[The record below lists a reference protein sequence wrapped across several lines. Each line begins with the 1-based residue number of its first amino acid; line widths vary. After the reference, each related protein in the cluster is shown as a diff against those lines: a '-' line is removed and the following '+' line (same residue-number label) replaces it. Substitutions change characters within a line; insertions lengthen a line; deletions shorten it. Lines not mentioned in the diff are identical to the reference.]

1 MVGAGH
7 PEVTRVLFV
16 GNSFTYFH
24 NLPELVVALARPD
37 RAVAVATI
45 ATPGAVLGETWAS
58 GAPAAALRDGFDYIV
73 LQEQSTLGG
82 ELLVDGIPRPQ
93 DSAKFHASVRS
104 AIADVAGTSA
114 TPVLYMTWARQ
125 DDPDAQ
131 HALAHAYTSIGKE
144 LDVAVSPVGTA
155 WRTALTERPDL
166 VLHDEDASHP
176 APAGSYLAACVLTA
190 TLLGLDPRGRSRRIT
205 GQAID
210 SEGVLG
216 ELDSTLVDLS
226 EADAAYL
233 QDVAWRAAC

>member
-1 MVGAGH
+1 MGGAGH

-37 RAVAVATI
+37 RAVSVAML
-45 ATPGAVLGETWAS
+45 ATPGAVLGEAWAT
-58 GAPAAALRDGFDYIV
+58 GAPTAALRSGADYVV

-82 ELLVDGIPRPQ
+82 ELVVDGIPRPQ
-93 DSAKFHASVRS
+93 DPAKFHAAVRLAVADIVS
-104 AIADVAGTSA
+104 ANSSA
-114 TPVLYMTWARQ
+114 VLYMTWARR

-131 HALAHAYTSIGKE
+131 HALSHAYTSIGE
-144 LDVAVSPVGTA
+144 QLGVAVSPVGIA
-155 WRTALTERPDL
+155 WRTALAERPDL

-190 TLLGLDPRGRSRRIT
+190 TLFGLDPRGRTSRVT

-216 ELDSTLVDLS
+216 EPDSTLIDLP

-233 QDVAWRAAC
+233 QDVAWRTAC